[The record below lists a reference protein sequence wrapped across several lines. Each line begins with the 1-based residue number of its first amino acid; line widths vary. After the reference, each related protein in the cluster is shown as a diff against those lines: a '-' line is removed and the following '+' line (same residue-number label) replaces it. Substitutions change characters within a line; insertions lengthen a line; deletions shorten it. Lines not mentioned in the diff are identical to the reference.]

1 MALVTKNLPVNAGD
15 LREVGSFGKI
25 PWRRALPPTP
35 VFVPG
40 ESQDR
45 GAWGAAVH
53 GAEKS
58 QTRLKNLASMHTPHC
73 RVHGLIRQANVHE

>member
-1 MALVTKNLPVNAGD
+1 MALVAKNLPVNAGD

-25 PWRRALPPTP
+25 PWRRALPPTL

-58 QTRLKNLASMHTPHC
+58 
-73 RVHGLIRQANVHE
+73 